1 MSTAEQVPGI
11 ARGTVLT
18 GPAVPWPASTVPEQI
33 RLRAT
38 ERPDAVAIAHDDHD
52 FTYAEL
58 VATADRVADALRR
71 MGVAPG
77 DRVLCLPDRT
87 PRSIAALL
95 GVMTAG
101 AAYVPVE
108 PGTPAGRL
116 QQAVAACGARVVLA
130 AEPTAA
136 DQISLDDLLAGTSDA
151 EVTAAPPAAPDGPG
165 DAAYVIFT
173 SGSTGTPRAVMVEH
187 GSVCALAAGTAHDL
201 GLSAA
206 DVVLGFASFA
216 FDVSVLDVWVPLM
229 LGARVAVVDERDR
242 RDADRMQSFLRRHAV
257 TFGSLP
263 RVLVA
268 LLDPDRLPAFTTV
281 MTGDEAPDHEQVERW
296 TAGSVRRRFLNCYG
310 PTEATVQV
318 LAFEA
323 AGRWTTPLPIGRPL
337 ANHQVAVVDEQLLPV
352 PDGAEGELLVLGPGL
367 ARGYLGDP
375 EATAERWVAAPLG
388 LEGRAYRTGD
398 LVRLQ
403 PDGTLMFLGRLD
415 RQQKIRGQRVDLDE
429 VERVAAGVRGVDEAH
444 AVVLDQGLV
453 GLAVMPATAAI
464 EAVLERCRDRLP
476 TAAVP
481 AVVSA
486 LDILARGPS
495 GKVDTPALRRALAP
509 ARTSSEPP
517 RGPDEEALAPLWAEA
532 LGTAAPGRDDDFF
545 DCGGD
550 SISAMHLVAT
560 IRTRLRRDVTFEDV
574 LSQRTFA
581 ALAACVAG
589 RGEPEAWDDVPTGSP
604 REPSAAQ
611 RRLWFVDQLSDQPG
625 AYNIAIV
632 ERIEGDLD
640 PVALHAAL
648 LRVQRDHEVL
658 RWRFPDAHGTPTV
671 SVGAADALDWRQA
684 DAVPAEVDALVA
696 AFCGEPFRLAAGPL
710 WRALLLATGA
720 GEWTLALSV
729 HHAVFDG
736 WSQDVLYTD
745 LARHYADIVQ
755 GAGDRADAEAVE
767 HTFADYVAWRSARD
781 ARRGAA
787 DQEWWDSHLE
797 GAPSMVDLPRDRERG
812 RVQSWT
818 GQRASIALPAE
829 VAQAVERDSRRLGVT
844 EATVLLAGFAEA
856 VFRLVGRTDV
866 VIGTPVADRRNLAFE
881 AMVGFFVEIL
891 PLRLRRTA
899 DTSVDALVLACRDAL
914 VSSAAHPSTTLD
926 QVVARFRPTREIGT
940 SPLVQVVFNVFNF
953 RRPKLDLLGVRTTT
967 VRPPVTGSLFDLTL
981 YVVETDAGIEL
992 EATYNSDLYEADR
1005 VEVLLSAVTRLLADM
1020 LNQPDAP
1027 AAAAVMP
1034 GQAVLAAGLQV
1045 PDPAPLHLAR
1055 PRRPSVGQAP
1065 GSRTEEVVARAWAAA
1080 IGSADFGID
1089 DNFFDVGGSSLDLLR
1104 VRADLS
1110 GAFDRQIAVVDLFLH
1125 PTVRT
1130 LAAHLDGGQLEKR
1143 GSALDRAQRRRAAA
1157 RQRSTRAP
1165 RPAAPTTG
1173 ER

>member
-1 MSTAEQVPGI
+1 MSTAEQVSGI
-11 ARGTVLT
+11 TRSAVLT

-33 RLRAT
+33 RLQAL
-38 ERPDAVAIAHDDHD
+38 ERPDAVAVAHDDHD
-52 FTYAEL
+52 LTYAEL
-58 VATADRVADALRR
+58 VAAADRVADGLRR
-71 MGVAPG
+71 LGVAPG
-77 DRVLCLPDRT
+77 DRVVCLLDRT
-87 PRSIAALL
+87 PESIAALL
-95 GVMTAG
+95 GVMAAG

-108 PGTPAGRL
+108 PGTPAARL
-116 QQAVAACGARVVLA
+116 QQAVTACDARLVLA
-130 AEPTAA
+130 VEPTAA
-136 DQISLDDLLAGTSDA
+136 DQVAVADLLTETALAGA
-151 EVTAAPPAAPDGPG
+151 KAGPDGPG

-173 SGSTGTPRAVMVEH
+173 SGSTGTPRAVVVEH

-206 DVVLGFASFA
+206 DVVLGYASFA

-229 LGARVAVVDERDR
+229 LGARVAVVAERDR
-242 RDADRMQSFLRRHAV
+242 RDADRMQSFLRRHGV

-263 RVLVA
+263 KVLVA
-268 LLDPDRLPAFTTV
+268 LLDPELLPAFATV
-281 MTGDEAPDHEQVERW
+281 MTGDETPDHRQVERW
-296 TAGSVRRRFLNCYG
+296 TTGSVRRRFLNCYG

-337 ANHQVAVVDEQLLPV
+337 ANHQLVIVDERLLPV
-352 PDGAEGELLVLGPGL
+352 PDGTEGELLVLGPGL
-367 ARGYLGDP
+367 ARGYFGDA
-375 EATAERWVAAPLG
+375 EATAERWVNAPAG

-398 LVRLQ
+398 LVRCQ
-403 PDGTLMFLGRLD
+403 PDGTVMFLGRLD
-415 RQQKIRGQRVDLDE
+415 RQQKVRGQRVDLDE
-429 VERVAAGVRGVDEAH
+429 VERVAGEVPGVDEAH
-444 AVVLDQGLV
+444 AVVLDQGVV
-453 GLAVMPATAAI
+453 GLAVVPATAPAD
-464 EAVLERCRDRLP
+464 AVLKRCRDRLP
-476 TAAVP
+476 AAAVP
-481 AVVSA
+481 AVVTA
-486 LDILARGPS
+486 LDAVDRGAS
-495 GKVDTPALRRALAP
+495 GKVDTLALRTTLTP

-532 LGTAAPGRDDDFF
+532 LGTDPGRDDDFF
-545 DCGGD
+545 DSGGD

-589 RGEPEAWDDVPTGSP
+589 RGEPEAWDDVPTGSAP
-604 REPSAAQ
+604 DLSAAQ

-632 ERIEGDLD
+632 EKIEGDLD
-640 PVALHAAL
+640 PGALRTAL
-648 LRVQRDHEVL
+648 LRVQADHEVL

-671 SVGAADALDWRQA
+671 SVGPADVIDWRQA
-684 DAVPAEVDALVA
+684 DTTPAEVDALVA
-696 AFCGEPFRLAAGPL
+696 DFCSEPFQLTTGPL
-710 WRALLLATGA
+710 WRALLLGTGE

-729 HHAVFDG
+729 HHSVFDG

-745 LARHYADIVQ
+745 IARQYADIVS
-755 GAGDRADAEAVE
+755 GAGAETAVRPGQAE
-767 HTFADYVAWRSARD
+767 HAFADYVAWRSARD

-787 DQEWWDSHLE
+787 DQEWWDTHLA
-797 GAPSMVDLPRDRERG
+797 GAPSMVDLPRDRDRG

-818 GQRASIALPAE
+818 GRRAAIALPTE
-829 VAQAVERDSRRLGVT
+829 VARAVEQESRRLGVT
-844 EATVLLAGFAEA
+844 EVTVLLAGFAEA

-881 AMVGFFVEIL
+881 TMIGFFVEIL
-891 PLRLRRTA
+891 PLRLRRDA
-899 DTSVDALVLACRDAL
+899 DTTVDALVLACRDAL

-953 RRPKLDLLGVRTTT
+953 RRPKLDLVGARTTT

-981 YVVETDAGIEL
+981 YVVETDEGVEL
-992 EATYNSDLYEADR
+992 EATYNSDLYDSDR
-1005 VEVLLSAVTRLLADM
+1005 VEALLSAVTLLLSDM
-1020 LNQPDAP
+1020 LSRPDAP
-1027 AAAAVMP
+1027 AAAATMP
-1034 GQAVLAAGLQV
+1034 DQARLAAGLQV
-1045 PDPAPLHLAR
+1045 TDPAPLRLAE
-1055 PRRPSVGQAP
+1055 PRRTSLGQAP
-1065 GSRTEEVVARAWAAA
+1065 RSGTEEVVARAWAAA
-1080 IGSADFGID
+1080 IGSAEFGID

-1110 GAFDRQIAVVDLFLH
+1110 DAFNRQLAVVELFLH

-1130 LAAHLDGGQLEKR
+1130 LAAHLDGGQLDSR
-1143 GSALDRAQRRRAAA
+1143 GSALDRARRRRAAA
-1157 RQRSTRAP
+1157 RQRGPRTP